1 MLLLKRGVVAQ
12 VDWEVGISEFKSPIT
27 YQNSN
32 TYLKYIISFNPFGMI
47 EIDANDVMYNSAIHL
62 RVKIDVQTGN
72 AILFL
77 VKNVEEAVESEIIL
91 STANVAVDVPLSSMQ
106 RNSAEYKR
114 NVISNA
120 VSAIGSVIGAAT
132 GYGTA
137 EMAKNATADAI
148 ELSKYSQVAQG
159 ATGTTS
165 GALGL
170 MMQPPATIIP
180 STTGISG
187 SYLIDDTPTLIVKRF
202 SLVDRDD
209 ARFGRPLCEKLILG
223 SQLTGATGAN
233 NYTIAHPGLVV
244 CQGAQIKSGTGL
256 EIGQGILAAER
267 AAIESALNGG
277 VYLE

>member
-1 MLLLKRGVVAQ
+1 MFLLKKGVVAQ
-12 VDWEVGISEFKSPIT
+12 IDWEVDISEFKSPIT

-32 TYLKYIISFNPFGMI
+32 IYLKYIVSFNPFGTI

-120 VSAIGSVIGAAT
+120 VSAIGSIIGAAT
-132 GYGTA
+132 GYGAA
-137 EMAKNATADAI
+137 EMAKNVTADTI
-148 ELSKYSQVAQG
+148 ELSKYSHASQG
-159 ATGTTS
+159 AIGATN

-170 MMQPPATIIP
+170 ITQPPATIIP

-233 NYTIAHPGLVV
+233 NYTISRPGLVV
-244 CQGAQIKSGTGL
+244 CQGAQIKSGTGT